1 MRSTDRKPWKS
12 DGQARI
18 MATQI
23 KSKAKMNKPS
33 GPDWNALLVKVGS
46 HQDKAAFGAL
56 FSHFGPLL
64 KGFLLKGGGVE
75 PEQAEELVQETMIK
89 VWRKA
94 PSYAP
99 TQAAA
104 STWMYTIARNTRI
117 DWLRKHAKKNHQTDE
132 LVAEDLFDENEES
145 SPFTALIQTRNA
157 SNIREHLNSLPQE
170 QLQVLTLMYFQ
181 GKSGQEVADE
191 LAIPLGTV
199 KSRVRLALQKLKL
212 KISPDGEEQV
222 VYAS

>member
-1 MRSTDRKPWKS
+1 MSIS
-12 DGQARI
+12 
-18 MATQI
+18 I
-23 KSKAKMNKPS
+23 KSKAKMTNPS

-132 LVAEDLFDENEES
+132 LVAENLFDENEES
-145 SPFTALIQTRNA
+145 SPFSALIQSRNA
-157 SNIREHLNSLPQE
+157 SNIKEHLNSLPQE

-181 GKSGQEVADE
+181 GKSGQEVANE
-191 LAIPLGTV
+191 LEIPLGTV

-212 KISPDGEEQV
+212 KISPEGEEHG
-222 VYAS
+222 VYA